1 MELIKIN
8 QKKIVELTHWLNTE
22 IKSIFANHNLSDTAS
37 HTPKMIHKVYTI
49 LTTTTEKLNT
59 ISQMLK
65 KGEKK
70 EFIVK
75 YYNHICIDKKN
86 ELIEICQSFH
96 GTNEEDFFHQI
107 VALYNNIVDN
117 LEADITEI
125 FVGYDRYYEE
135 KNSQRKN
142 RKLWLEK
149 LYFPIVVAIIV
160 AISTFF
166 INYKLSNMTDTQKQQ
181 QHELK
186 HIEHK
191 YKITKL
197 INNILTQTRERVG
210 NLSYGLDN
218 LSGVLQIARKTQSA
232 SLSTEDLESFNI
244 QLDAMRDSF
253 KFAATNN
260 EETNNLYEK
269 LFEEADI
276 YDVYYQQKLKDSIKE
291 LHTRSKKLDTAFQ
304 IGFLPTY
311 EKLINNFVNA
321 IKQGNV
327 LNMNHKEEMQII
339 NDEYKNMEKSIS
351 DIRLIFHEM
360 QQQASIIDALIE
372 NYKKD

>member
-22 IKSIFANHNLSDTAS
+22 IKSIFDNHNLSDTS
-37 HTPKMIHKVYTI
+37 SYTPKMVNKVYTI
-49 LTTTTEKLNT
+49 LTTTTQELNT

-65 KGEKK
+65 QGEKK
-70 EFIVK
+70 EFIVN
-75 YYNHICIDKKN
+75 YFNHICIDERN
-86 ELIEICQSFH
+86 ELIEICQSFN
-96 GTNEEDFFHQI
+96 GRNEEDFFHQI
-107 VALYNNIVDN
+107 VALYNKLVDN
-117 LEADITEI
+117 LGTFITEI
-125 FVGYDRYYEE
+125 LVGYDHYYEA
-135 KNSQRKN
+135 KKIQNKN

-191 YKITKL
+191 YKIGKL
-197 INNILTQTRERVG
+197 INNILTQTRERVE

-218 LSGVLQIARKTQSA
+218 LSGVLQIAKKTKNGN
-232 SLSTEDLESFNI
+232 LSVEDLESFKI
-244 QLDAMRDSF
+244 QLKAMRDSF
-253 KFAATNN
+253 KFAAVNN
-260 EETNNLYEK
+260 EKTNQQYEQ

-276 YDVYYQQKLKDSIKE
+276 YDVYYKQKLKDEIKE
-291 LHTRSKKLDTAFQ
+291 LYIRSKKFDTSFQ
-304 IGFLPTY
+304 IGFFPTY
-311 EKLINNFVNA
+311 EKLVDNFLNA
-321 IKQGNV
+321 TKQGNIF
-327 LNMNHKEEMQII
+327 NMNHEEGMKTI
-339 NDEYKNMEKSIS
+339 NNEYKNMEKSIT
-351 DIRLIFHEM
+351 DLRLIFHEI
-360 QQQASIIDALIE
+360 QQQASTIDTLIE